1 MVFLFFGV
9 VMKNKIFKH
18 TIYFFTLFTILLL
31 LTLIVFLYNQ
41 SYPFFIKNDFIKFIF
56 NKTWDASE
64 FSGSFGIFNILL
76 ASIFISILA
85 CVISLPIAFGTSLF
99 ICFYCKKSKTIL
111 MWLINILSGIPSI
124 IYGFFGMFIIVK
136 NIEKIFK
143 VSAGESVLAG
153 SIILSIMILPYFVSN
168 LIETIE
174 LIKKKYK
181 RDSDALGIS
190 KEFFIRK
197 IVLKK
202 LNFSI
207 LTGFMISFSRAIGET
222 MAVMMV
228 IGNAPIFPKLLSKAQ
243 TIPSLIALEIGMS
256 EVYSEHYY
264 ALFAS
269 GFVLLI
275 LVLIINILL
284 FLINRKRDNYDKI

>member
-1 MVFLFFGV
+1 
-9 VMKNKIFKH
+9 MKNKVFKY
-18 TIYFFTLFTILLL
+18 TVYIFTLFTILLL

-41 SYPFFIKNDFIKFIF
+41 SLPFFLKNNFLKFIF
-56 NKTWDASE
+56 GRVWDATE
-64 FSGSFGIFNILL
+64 VSGSFGIFNILL
-76 ASIFISILA
+76 ASVFISILA
-85 CVISLPIAFGTSLF
+85 CIISLPIAIGTAIF
-99 ICFYCKKSKTIL
+99 ISFYTKKSRVIL
-111 MWLINILSGIPSI
+111 IWLINILAGIPSI
-124 IYGFFGMFIIVK
+124 IYGFFGMIIIVK

-174 LIKKKYK
+174 LIKKKYQ

-190 KEFFIRK
+190 KEYFIRK
-197 IVLKK
+197 VVLKK
-202 LNFSI
+202 LHFSI

-269 GFVLLI
+269 GFILLI

-284 FLINRKRDNYDKI
+284 FIINRKSRNYDKI

>member
-1 MVFLFFGV
+1 
-9 VMKNKIFKH
+9 MKNKVFKY
-18 TIYFFTLFTILLL
+18 TVYIFTLFTILLL

-41 SYPFFIKNDFIKFIF
+41 SLPFFLKNNFLKFIF
-56 NKTWDASE
+56 GRVWDATEVS
-64 FSGSFGIFNILL
+64 LL
-76 ASIFISILA
+76 ASVFISILA
-85 CVISLPIAFGTSLF
+85 CIISLPIAIGTAIF
-99 ICFYCKKSKTIL
+99 ISFYTKKSRVIL
-111 MWLINILSGIPSI
+111 IWLINILAGIPSI
-124 IYGFFGMFIIVK
+124 IYGFFGMIIIVK
-136 NIEKIFK
+136 NIERIFK
-143 VSAGESVLAG
+143 ISAGESVLAG
-153 SIILSIMILPYFVSN
+153 SIILSIMILSYFVSN

-174 LIKKKYK
+174 LIKKKYQ

-197 IVLKK
+197 VVLKK
-202 LNFSI
+202 LHFSI
-207 LTGFMISFSRAIGET
+207 LTGLMISFSRAIGET

-269 GFVLLI
+269 GFILLI

-284 FLINRKRDNYDKI
+284 FVINRKSKSYDKI

>member
-1 MVFLFFGV
+1 
-9 VMKNKIFKH
+9 MKNKVFKY
-18 TIYFFTLFTILLL
+18 TVYIFTLFTILLL

-41 SYPFFIKNDFIKFIF
+41 SLPFFLKNNFLKFIF
-56 NKTWDASE
+56 GRVWDATE
-64 FSGSFGIFNILL
+64 VSGSFGIFNILL
-76 ASIFISILA
+76 ASVFISILA
-85 CVISLPIAFGTSLF
+85 CIISLPIAIGTAIF
-99 ICFYCKKSKTIL
+99 ISFYTKKSRVIL
-111 MWLINILSGIPSI
+111 IWLINILAGIPSI
-124 IYGFFGMFIIVK
+124 IYGFFGMIIIVK
-136 NIEKIFK
+136 NIERIFK
-143 VSAGESVLAG
+143 ISAGESVLAG

-174 LIKKKYK
+174 LIKKKYQ

-197 IVLKK
+197 VVLKK
-202 LNFSI
+202 LHFSI

-228 IGNAPIFPKLLSKAQ
+228 TGNAPIFPKLLSKAQ

-269 GFVLLI
+269 GFILLI

-284 FLINRKRDNYDKI
+284 FIINRKSRNYDKI

>member
-1 MVFLFFGV
+1 
-9 VMKNKIFKH
+9 MKNKVFKY
-18 TIYFFTLFTILLL
+18 TVYLFTLFTILLL
-31 LTLIVFLYNQ
+31 LTLIVFLYKQ
-41 SYPFFIKNDFIKFIF
+41 SLPYFLKNSFLKFIF
-56 NKTWDASE
+56 GRVWDATE
-64 FSGSFGIFNILL
+64 VTGSFGIFNILL
-76 ASIFISILA
+76 ASVFISILA
-85 CVISLPIAFGTSLF
+85 CIISLPIAIGTALYL
-99 ICFYCKKSKTIL
+99 CFYTKKSRVIL
-111 MWLINILSGIPSI
+111 IWLINILAGIPSI
-124 IYGFFGMFIIVK
+124 IYGFFGMIIIVK

-143 VSAGESVLAG
+143 VSAGESILAG

-174 LIKKKYK
+174 LIKKKYQ
-181 RDSDALGIS
+181 RDSDALGIN
-190 KEFFIRK
+190 KEYFIRK
-197 IVLKK
+197 VVLKK
-202 LNFSI
+202 LHFSI

-269 GFVLLI
+269 GFILLI

-284 FLINRKRDNYDKI
+284 FIINRKSRNYDKI

>member
-1 MVFLFFGV
+1 
-9 VMKNKIFKH
+9 MKNKVFKY
-18 TIYFFTLFTILLL
+18 TVYIFTLFTILLL

-41 SYPFFIKNDFIKFIF
+41 SLPFFLKNNFLKFIF
-56 NKTWDASE
+56 GRVWNATE
-64 FSGSFGIFNILL
+64 VSGSFGIFNILL
-76 ASIFISILA
+76 ASVFISILA
-85 CVISLPIAFGTSLF
+85 CIISLPIAIGTALF
-99 ICFYCKKSKTIL
+99 ICFYTKKSKVL
-111 MWLINILSGIPSI
+111 LVWLINILAGIPSI
-124 IYGFFGMFIIVK
+124 IYGFFGMIIIVK
-136 NIEKIFK
+136 NIERIFK
-143 VSAGESVLAG
+143 ISAGESVLAG

-174 LIKKKYK
+174 LIKKKYQ

-190 KEFFIRK
+190 KEYFIRK
-197 IVLKK
+197 VVLKK
-202 LNFSI
+202 LHFSI

-269 GFVLLI
+269 GFILLI

-284 FLINRKRDNYDKI
+284 FIINRKSRIYDKI

>member
-1 MVFLFFGV
+1 
-9 VMKNKIFKH
+9 MKNKVFKY
-18 TIYFFTLFTILLL
+18 TVYIFTLFTILLL
-31 LTLIVFLYNQ
+31 FTLIVFLYNQ
-41 SYPFFIKNDFIKFIF
+41 SLPFFLKNNFLKFIF
-56 NKTWDASE
+56 GRVWDATE
-64 FSGSFGIFNILL
+64 VSGSFGIFNILL
-76 ASIFISILA
+76 ASVFISILA
-85 CVISLPIAFGTSLF
+85 CIISLPIAIGTALYL
-99 ICFYCKKSKTIL
+99 CFYKKKFRVLLI
-111 MWLINILSGIPSI
+111 WLINILAGIPSI
-124 IYGFFGMFIIVK
+124 IYGFFGMIIIVK

-174 LIKKKYK
+174 LIKKKYQ

-190 KEFFIRK
+190 KEYFIRK
-197 IVLKK
+197 VVLKK
-202 LNFSI
+202 LHFSI

-269 GFVLLI
+269 GFILLI

-284 FLINRKRDNYDKI
+284 FVINRKSKSYDKI

>member
-1 MVFLFFGV
+1 
-9 VMKNKIFKH
+9 MKNKVFKYAVY
-18 TIYFFTLFTILLL
+18 IFTLFTILLL

-41 SYPFFIKNDFIKFIF
+41 SLPFFLKNNFLKFIF
-56 NKTWDASE
+56 GRVWDVTE
-64 FSGSFGIFNILL
+64 VSGSFGIFNILL

-85 CVISLPIAFGTSLF
+85 CIISLPIAIGTALF
-99 ICFYCKKSKTIL
+99 ICFYTKKSKVL
-111 MWLINILSGIPSI
+111 LVWLINILAGIPSI
-124 IYGFFGMFIIVK
+124 IYGFFGMIIIVK

-168 LIETIE
+168 LIETTE
-174 LIKKKYK
+174 LIKKKYQ

-190 KEFFIRK
+190 KEYFIRK
-197 IVLKK
+197 VVLKK
-202 LNFSI
+202 LHFSI

-269 GFVLLI
+269 GFILLI

-284 FLINRKRDNYDKI
+284 FIINRKSRNYDKI

>member
-1 MVFLFFGV
+1 
-9 VMKNKIFKH
+9 MKNKVFKY
-18 TIYFFTLFTILLL
+18 TVYLFTLFTILLL

-41 SYPFFIKNDFIKFIF
+41 SLPFFLKNNFLKFIF
-56 NKTWDASE
+56 GRVWDATE
-64 FSGSFGIFNILL
+64 VSGSFGIFNILL
-76 ASIFISILA
+76 ASVFISILA
-85 CVISLPIAFGTSLF
+85 CIISLPIAIGTALY
-99 ICFYCKKSKTIL
+99 ICFYTKNSKVFLI
-111 MWLINILSGIPSI
+111 WLINILAGIPSI
-124 IYGFFGMFIIVK
+124 IYGFFGMIIIVK

-143 VSAGESVLAG
+143 VSAGESILAG

-174 LIKKKYK
+174 LIKKKYQ

-190 KEFFIRK
+190 KEYFIRK
-197 IVLKK
+197 VVLKK
-202 LNFSI
+202 LHFSI

-269 GFVLLI
+269 GFILLI

-284 FLINRKRDNYDKI
+284 FVINRKSKSYDKI

>member
-1 MVFLFFGV
+1 
-9 VMKNKIFKH
+9 MKNKVFKY
-18 TIYFFTLFTILLL
+18 TVYIFTLFTILLL

-41 SYPFFIKNDFIKFIF
+41 SLPFFLKNNFLKFIF
-56 NKTWDASE
+56 GRVWDATE
-64 FSGSFGIFNILL
+64 VSGSLGIFNILL
-76 ASIFISILA
+76 ASVFISILA
-85 CVISLPIAFGTSLF
+85 CIISLPIAIGTALY
-99 ICFYCKKSKTIL
+99 ICFYTKNSKVFLI
-111 MWLINILSGIPSI
+111 WLINILAGIPSI
-124 IYGFFGMFIIVK
+124 IYGFFGMIIIVK

-174 LIKKKYK
+174 LIKKKYQ

-197 IVLKK
+197 VVLKK
-202 LNFSI
+202 LYFSI

-269 GFVLLI
+269 GFILLI

-284 FLINRKRDNYDKI
+284 FIINRKSRNYDKI

>member
-1 MVFLFFGV
+1 
-9 VMKNKIFKH
+9 MKNKVFKY
-18 TIYFFTLFTILLL
+18 TVYIFTLFTILLL

-41 SYPFFIKNDFIKFIF
+41 SLPFFLKNNFLKFIF
-56 NKTWDASE
+56 GRVWDATE
-64 FSGSFGIFNILL
+64 VSGSFGIFNILL
-76 ASIFISILA
+76 ASVFISILA
-85 CVISLPIAFGTSLF
+85 CIISLPVAIGTAIF
-99 ICFYCKKSKTIL
+99 ISFYTKKSRVIL
-111 MWLINILSGIPSI
+111 IWLINILAGIPSI
-124 IYGFFGMFIIVK
+124 IYGFFGMIIIVK

-174 LIKKKYK
+174 LIKKKYQ

-197 IVLKK
+197 VVLKK
-202 LNFSI
+202 LHFSI

-269 GFVLLI
+269 GFILLI

-284 FLINRKRDNYDKI
+284 FIINRKSRNYDKI

>member
-1 MVFLFFGV
+1 
-9 VMKNKIFKH
+9 MKNKVFKY
-18 TIYFFTLFTILLL
+18 TVYIFTLFTILLL

-41 SYPFFIKNDFIKFIF
+41 SLPFFLKNNFLKFIF
-56 NKTWDASE
+56 GRVWDATE
-64 FSGSFGIFNILL
+64 VSGSFGIFNILL
-76 ASIFISILA
+76 ASVFISILA
-85 CVISLPIAFGTSLF
+85 CIISLPIAIGTALY
-99 ICFYCKKSKTIL
+99 ICFYTKNSKIFL
-111 MWLINILSGIPSI
+111 IWLINILAGIPSI
-124 IYGFFGMFIIVK
+124 IYGFFGMIIIVK
-136 NIEKIFK
+136 NIERIFK
-143 VSAGESVLAG
+143 ISAGESVLAG

-174 LIKKKYK
+174 LIKKKYQ

-197 IVLKK
+197 VVLKK
-202 LNFSI
+202 LHFSI

-269 GFVLLI
+269 GFILLI

-284 FLINRKRDNYDKI
+284 FVINRKSKSYDKI

>member
-1 MVFLFFGV
+1 
-9 VMKNKIFKH
+9 MKNKVFKY
-18 TIYFFTLFTILLL
+18 TVYIFTLFTILLL

-41 SYPFFIKNDFIKFIF
+41 SLPFFLKNNFLKFIF
-56 NKTWDASE
+56 GRVWDATE
-64 FSGSFGIFNILL
+64 VSGSFGIFNILL
-76 ASIFISILA
+76 ASVFISILA
-85 CVISLPIAFGTSLF
+85 CIISLPIAIGTAIF
-99 ICFYCKKSKTIL
+99 ISFYTKKSRVIL
-111 MWLINILSGIPSI
+111 IWLINILAGIPSI
-124 IYGFFGMFIIVK
+124 IYGFFGMIIIVK
-136 NIEKIFK
+136 NIERIFK
-143 VSAGESVLAG
+143 ISAGESVLAG

-174 LIKKKYK
+174 LIKKKYQ

-197 IVLKK
+197 VVLKK
-202 LNFSI
+202 LHFSI
-207 LTGFMISFSRAIGET
+207 LTGLMISFSRAIGET

-269 GFVLLI
+269 GFILLI

-284 FLINRKRDNYDKI
+284 FIINRKSRNYDKI

>member
-1 MVFLFFGV
+1 
-9 VMKNKIFKH
+9 MKNKVFKY
-18 TIYFFTLFTILLL
+18 TVYLFTLFTILLL

-41 SYPFFIKNDFIKFIF
+41 SLPFFLKNNFLKFIF
-56 NKTWDASE
+56 GRIWDATE
-64 FSGSFGIFNILL
+64 VSGSFGIFNILL
-76 ASIFISILA
+76 ASVFISILA
-85 CVISLPIAFGTSLF
+85 CIISLPIAIGTALY
-99 ICFYCKKSKTIL
+99 ICFYTKKSRVLLI
-111 MWLINILSGIPSI
+111 WLINILAGIPSI
-124 IYGFFGMFIIVK
+124 IYGFFGMIIIVK

-143 VSAGESVLAG
+143 VSAGESILAG

-174 LIKKKYK
+174 LIKKKYQ

-197 IVLKK
+197 VVLKK
-202 LNFSI
+202 LHFSI

-269 GFVLLI
+269 GFILLI

-284 FLINRKRDNYDKI
+284 FVINRKSRIYDKI

>member
-1 MVFLFFGV
+1 MRNKVFKYTVYL
-9 VMKNKIFKH
+9 
-18 TIYFFTLFTILLL
+18 FTLFTILLL
-31 LTLIVFLYNQ
+31 LTLIIFLYNQ
-41 SYPFFIKNDFIKFIF
+41 SLPFFLKNNFLKFIF
-56 NKTWDASE
+56 GRVWDATE
-64 FSGSFGIFNILL
+64 VLGSFGIFNILL
-76 ASIFISILA
+76 ASVFISILA
-85 CVISLPIAFGTSLF
+85 CIISLPIAIGTALF
-99 ICFYCKKSKTIL
+99 ISFYTKKSRVIL
-111 MWLINILSGIPSI
+111 IWVINILAGIPSI
-124 IYGFFGMFIIVK
+124 IYGFFGMIIIVK

-174 LIKKKYK
+174 LIKKKYQ

-190 KEFFIRK
+190 KEYFIRK
-197 IVLKK
+197 VVLKK
-202 LNFSI
+202 LHFSI

-269 GFVLLI
+269 GFILLI

-284 FLINRKRDNYDKI
+284 FIINRKSRNYDKI

>member
-1 MVFLFFGV
+1 
-9 VMKNKIFKH
+9 MKNKVFKY
-18 TIYFFTLFTILLL
+18 TVYLFTLFTILLL

-41 SYPFFIKNDFIKFIF
+41 SLPFFLKNNFLKFIF
-56 NKTWDASE
+56 GRIWDATE
-64 FSGSFGIFNILL
+64 VSGSFGIFNILL
-76 ASIFISILA
+76 ASVFISILA
-85 CVISLPIAFGTSLF
+85 CIISLPIAIGTALY
-99 ICFYCKKSKTIL
+99 ICFYTKKSRVLLI
-111 MWLINILSGIPSI
+111 WLINILAGIPSI
-124 IYGFFGMFIIVK
+124 IYGFFGMIIIVK

-143 VSAGESVLAG
+143 VSAGESILAG

-174 LIKKKYK
+174 LIKKEYQ

-190 KEFFIRK
+190 KEYFIRK
-197 IVLKK
+197 VVLKK
-202 LNFSI
+202 LHFSI

-256 EVYSEHYY
+256 EVYSEHYF

-269 GFVLLI
+269 GFILLI

-284 FLINRKRDNYDKI
+284 FIINRKSRNYDKI

>member
-1 MVFLFFGV
+1 
-9 VMKNKIFKH
+9 MKNKVFKYAVY
-18 TIYFFTLFTILLL
+18 IFTLFTILLL

-41 SYPFFIKNDFIKFIF
+41 SLPFFLKNNFLKFIF
-56 NKTWDASE
+56 GRVWNATE
-64 FSGSFGIFNILL
+64 VSGSFGIFNILL

-85 CVISLPIAFGTSLF
+85 CIISLPIAIGTALF
-99 ICFYCKKSKTIL
+99 ICFYTKKSKVL
-111 MWLINILSGIPSI
+111 LVWLINILAGIPSI
-124 IYGFFGMFIIVK
+124 IYGFFGMIIIVK
-136 NIEKIFK
+136 NIERIFK
-143 VSAGESVLAG
+143 ISAGESVLAG

-174 LIKKKYK
+174 LIKKKYQ

-190 KEFFIRK
+190 KEYFIRK
-197 IVLKK
+197 VVLKK
-202 LNFSI
+202 LHFSI

-269 GFVLLI
+269 GFILLI

-284 FLINRKRDNYDKI
+284 FIINRKSRIYDKI

>member
-1 MVFLFFGV
+1 
-9 VMKNKIFKH
+9 MKNKVFKYAVY
-18 TIYFFTLFTILLL
+18 IFTLFTILLL

-41 SYPFFIKNDFIKFIF
+41 SLPFFLKNNFLKFIF
-56 NKTWDASE
+56 GRVWDVTE
-64 FSGSFGIFNILL
+64 VSGSFGIFNILL

-85 CVISLPIAFGTSLF
+85 CIISLPIAIGTALF
-99 ICFYCKKSKTIL
+99 ICFYTKKSKVL
-111 MWLINILSGIPSI
+111 LVWLINILAGIPSI
-124 IYGFFGMFIIVK
+124 IYGFFGMIIIVK

-168 LIETIE
+168 LIETTE
-174 LIKKKYK
+174 LIKKKYQ

-190 KEFFIRK
+190 KEYFIRK
-197 IVLKK
+197 VVLKK
-202 LNFSI
+202 LHFSI

-228 IGNAPIFPKLLSKAQ
+228 IGNAPKLLSKAQ

-269 GFVLLI
+269 GFILLI

-284 FLINRKRDNYDKI
+284 FIINRKSRIYDKI

>member
-1 MVFLFFGV
+1 
-9 VMKNKIFKH
+9 MKNKVFKY
-18 TIYFFTLFTILLL
+18 TVYIFTLFTILLL

-41 SYPFFIKNDFIKFIF
+41 SLPFFLKNNFLKFIF
-56 NKTWDASE
+56 GRVWDATE
-64 FSGSFGIFNILL
+64 VSGSFGIFNILL
-76 ASIFISILA
+76 ASVFISILA
-85 CVISLPIAFGTSLF
+85 CIISLPIAIGTAIF
-99 ICFYCKKSKTIL
+99 ISFYTKKSRVIL
-111 MWLINILSGIPSI
+111 IWLINILAGIPSI
-124 IYGFFGMFIIVK
+124 IYGFFGMIIIVK

-174 LIKKKYK
+174 LIKKKYQ

-197 IVLKK
+197 VVLKK
-202 LNFSI
+202 LHFSI

-269 GFVLLI
+269 GFILLI

-284 FLINRKRDNYDKI
+284 FVINRKSRNYDKI

>member
-1 MVFLFFGV
+1 
-9 VMKNKIFKH
+9 MKNKVFKY
-18 TIYFFTLFTILLL
+18 TVYIFTLFTILLL

-41 SYPFFIKNDFIKFIF
+41 SLPFFLKNNFLKFIF
-56 NKTWDASE
+56 GRVWDATE
-64 FSGSFGIFNILL
+64 VTGSFGIFNILL
-76 ASIFISILA
+76 ASVFISILA
-85 CVISLPIAFGTSLF
+85 CIISLPIAIGTAIF
-99 ICFYCKKSKTIL
+99 ISFYTKKSRVIL
-111 MWLINILSGIPSI
+111 IWLINILAGIPSI
-124 IYGFFGMFIIVK
+124 IYGFFGMIIIVK

-174 LIKKKYK
+174 LIKKKYQ

-197 IVLKK
+197 VVLKK
-202 LNFSI
+202 LHFSI

-269 GFVLLI
+269 GFILLI

-284 FLINRKRDNYDKI
+284 FVINRKSKSYDKI

>member
-1 MVFLFFGV
+1 
-9 VMKNKIFKH
+9 MKNKVFKY
-18 TIYFFTLFTILLL
+18 TVYIFTLFTILLL
-31 LTLIVFLYNQ
+31 FTLIVFLYNQ
-41 SYPFFIKNDFIKFIF
+41 SLPFFLKNNFLKFIF
-56 NKTWDASE
+56 GRVWDATE
-64 FSGSFGIFNILL
+64 VSGSFGIFNILL
-76 ASIFISILA
+76 ASVFISILA
-85 CVISLPIAFGTSLF
+85 CIISLPIAIGTAIF
-99 ICFYCKKSKTIL
+99 ISFYTKKSRVIL
-111 MWLINILSGIPSI
+111 IWLINILAGIPSI
-124 IYGFFGMFIIVK
+124 IYGFFGMIIIVK

-143 VSAGESVLAG
+143 VSAGESILAG

-168 LIETIE
+168 LIETVE
-174 LIKKKYK
+174 LIKKKYQ

-190 KEFFIRK
+190 KEYFIRK
-197 IVLKK
+197 VVLKK
-202 LNFSI
+202 LHFSI

-269 GFVLLI
+269 GFILLI

-284 FLINRKRDNYDKI
+284 FVINRKSKSYDKI

>member
-1 MVFLFFGV
+1 
-9 VMKNKIFKH
+9 MKNKIFKN
-18 TIYFFTLFTILLL
+18 TVYIFTLFTILLL
-31 LTLIVFLYNQ
+31 FTLIVFLYNQ
-41 SYPFFIKNDFIKFIF
+41 SLPFFLKNNFLNFIF
-56 NKTWDASE
+56 GKVWDATE
-64 FSGSFGIFNILL
+64 IYGSFGIFNILL
-76 ASIFISILA
+76 SSVLISILS
-85 CVISLPIAFGTSLF
+85 CIISLPIAIGTALF
-99 ICFYCKKSKTIL
+99 ICFYTKKSKVL
-111 MWLINILSGIPSI
+111 LVWLINILAGIPSI
-124 IYGFFGMFIIVK
+124 IYGFFGMIIIVK

-174 LIKKKYK
+174 LIKKKYQ

-190 KEFFIRK
+190 KEYFIRK
-197 IVLKK
+197 VVLKK
-202 LNFSI
+202 LHFSI

-269 GFVLLI
+269 GFILLI

-284 FLINRKRDNYDKI
+284 FIINRKSRIYDKI

>member
-1 MVFLFFGV
+1 
-9 VMKNKIFKH
+9 MKNKVFKY
-18 TIYFFTLFTILLL
+18 TVYIFTLFTILLL

-41 SYPFFIKNDFIKFIF
+41 SLPFFLKNNFLKFIF
-56 NKTWDASE
+56 GRVWDVTE
-64 FSGSFGIFNILL
+64 VSGSFGIFNILL

-85 CVISLPIAFGTSLF
+85 CIISLPIAIGTALF
-99 ICFYCKKSKTIL
+99 ICFYTKKSKVL
-111 MWLINILSGIPSI
+111 LVWLINILAGIPSI
-124 IYGFFGMFIIVK
+124 IYGFFGMIIIVK

-174 LIKKKYK
+174 LIKKKYQ

-190 KEFFIRK
+190 KEYFIRK
-197 IVLKK
+197 VVLKK
-202 LNFSI
+202 LHFSI

-269 GFVLLI
+269 GFILLI

-284 FLINRKRDNYDKI
+284 FIINRKSRNYDKI

>member
-1 MVFLFFGV
+1 
-9 VMKNKIFKH
+9 MKNKVFKY
-18 TIYFFTLFTILLL
+18 TVYLFTLFTILLL

-41 SYPFFIKNDFIKFIF
+41 SLPFFLKNNFLKFIF
-56 NKTWDASE
+56 GRIWDATE
-64 FSGSFGIFNILL
+64 VSGSFGIFNILL
-76 ASIFISILA
+76 ASVFISILA
-85 CVISLPIAFGTSLF
+85 CIISLPIAIGTALY
-99 ICFYCKKSKTIL
+99 ICFYTKNSKVFLI
-111 MWLINILSGIPSI
+111 WLINILAGIPSI
-124 IYGFFGMFIIVK
+124 IYGFFGMIIIVK

-143 VSAGESVLAG
+143 VSAGESILAG

-174 LIKKKYK
+174 LIKKEYQ

-190 KEFFIRK
+190 KEYFIRK
-197 IVLKK
+197 VVLKK
-202 LNFSI
+202 LHFSI

-256 EVYSEHYY
+256 EVYSEHYF

-269 GFVLLI
+269 GFILLI

-284 FLINRKRDNYDKI
+284 FIINRKSRNYDKI

>member
-1 MVFLFFGV
+1 MRNKVFKYTVYL
-9 VMKNKIFKH
+9 
-18 TIYFFTLFTILLL
+18 FTLFTILLL

-41 SYPFFIKNDFIKFIF
+41 SLPFFLKNNFLKFIF
-56 NKTWDASE
+56 GRVWDATE
-64 FSGSFGIFNILL
+64 VLGSFGIFNILL
-76 ASIFISILA
+76 ASVFISILA
-85 CVISLPIAFGTSLF
+85 CIISLPIAIGTALF
-99 ICFYCKKSKTIL
+99 ISFYTKKSRVIL
-111 MWLINILSGIPSI
+111 IWVINILAGIPSI
-124 IYGFFGMFIIVK
+124 IYGFFGMIIIVK
-136 NIEKIFK
+136 NIERIFK
-143 VSAGESVLAG
+143 ISAGESVLAG

-174 LIKKKYK
+174 LIKKKYQ

-197 IVLKK
+197 VVLKK
-202 LNFSI
+202 LHFSI

-269 GFVLLI
+269 GFILLI

-284 FLINRKRDNYDKI
+284 FVINRKSKSYDKI

>member
-1 MVFLFFGV
+1 
-9 VMKNKIFKH
+9 MKNKVFKY
-18 TIYFFTLFTILLL
+18 TVYLFTLFTILLL
-31 LTLIVFLYNQ
+31 LTLIVFLYKQ
-41 SYPFFIKNDFIKFIF
+41 SLPYFLKNSFLKFIF
-56 NKTWDASE
+56 GRVWDATE
-64 FSGSFGIFNILL
+64 VTGSFGIFNILL
-76 ASIFISILA
+76 ASVFISILA
-85 CVISLPIAFGTSLF
+85 CIISLPIAIGTALYL
-99 ICFYCKKSKTIL
+99 CFYTKKSRVIL
-111 MWLINILSGIPSI
+111 IWLINILAGIPSI
-124 IYGFFGMFIIVK
+124 IYGFFGMIIIVK

-174 LIKKKYK
+174 LIKKKYQ

-190 KEFFIRK
+190 KEYFIRK
-197 IVLKK
+197 VVLKK
-202 LNFSI
+202 LHFSI

-269 GFVLLI
+269 GFILLI

-284 FLINRKRDNYDKI
+284 FIINRKSRNYDKI

>member
-1 MVFLFFGV
+1 
-9 VMKNKIFKH
+9 MKNKVFKY
-18 TIYFFTLFTILLL
+18 TVYIFTLFTILLL
-31 LTLIVFLYNQ
+31 LTLVVFLYKQ
-41 SYPFFIKNDFIKFIF
+41 SLPYFLKNSFLKFIF
-56 NKTWDASE
+56 GRVWDATE
-64 FSGSFGIFNILL
+64 VSGSFGIFNILL
-76 ASIFISILA
+76 ASVFISILA
-85 CVISLPIAFGTSLF
+85 CIISLPIAIGTAIF
-99 ICFYCKKSKTIL
+99 ISFYTKKSRVLLI
-111 MWLINILSGIPSI
+111 WLINILAGIPSI
-124 IYGFFGMFIIVK
+124 IYGFFGMIIIVK
-136 NIEKIFK
+136 NIERIFK
-143 VSAGESVLAG
+143 ISAGESVLAG

-174 LIKKKYK
+174 LIKKKYQ

-190 KEFFIRK
+190 KEYFIRK
-197 IVLKK
+197 VVLKK
-202 LNFSI
+202 LHFSI

-269 GFVLLI
+269 GFILLI

-284 FLINRKRDNYDKI
+284 FIINRKSKSYDKI

>member
-1 MVFLFFGV
+1 
-9 VMKNKIFKH
+9 MKNKVFKYAVY
-18 TIYFFTLFTILLL
+18 IFTLFTILLL

-41 SYPFFIKNDFIKFIF
+41 SLPFFLKNNFLKFIF
-56 NKTWDASE
+56 GRVWNATE
-64 FSGSFGIFNILL
+64 VSGSFGIFNILL
-76 ASIFISILA
+76 ASVFISILA
-85 CVISLPIAFGTSLF
+85 CIISLPIAIGTVIF
-99 ICFYCKKSKTIL
+99 ISFYTKKSKVL
-111 MWLINILSGIPSI
+111 LVWLINILAGIPSI
-124 IYGFFGMFIIVK
+124 IYGFFGMIIIVK
-136 NIEKIFK
+136 NIERIFK
-143 VSAGESVLAG
+143 ISAGESVLAG

-174 LIKKKYK
+174 LIKKKYQ

-190 KEFFIRK
+190 KEYFIRK
-197 IVLKK
+197 VVLKK
-202 LNFSI
+202 LHFSI

-269 GFVLLI
+269 GFILLI

-284 FLINRKRDNYDKI
+284 FIINRKSRIYDKI

>member
-1 MVFLFFGV
+1 
-9 VMKNKIFKH
+9 MKNKVFKYMVY
-18 TIYFFTLFTILLL
+18 IFTLFTILLL

-41 SYPFFIKNDFIKFIF
+41 SLPFFLKKNFIKFIF
-56 NKTWDASE
+56 GRVWDATE
-64 FSGSFGIFNILL
+64 VSGSFGIFNILL
-76 ASIFISILA
+76 ASVFISILA
-85 CVISLPIAFGTSLF
+85 CIISLPIAIGTALF
-99 ICFYCKKSKTIL
+99 ICFYTKKSKVL
-111 MWLINILSGIPSI
+111 LVWLINILAGIPSI
-124 IYGFFGMFIIVK
+124 IYGFFGMIIIVK

-174 LIKKKYK
+174 LIKKKYQ

-190 KEFFIRK
+190 KEYFIRK
-197 IVLKK
+197 VVLKK
-202 LNFSI
+202 LHFSI

-269 GFVLLI
+269 GFILLI

-284 FLINRKRDNYDKI
+284 FIINRKSRIYDKI

>member
-1 MVFLFFGV
+1 
-9 VMKNKIFKH
+9 MKNKVFKY
-18 TIYFFTLFTILLL
+18 TVYIFTLFTILLL
-31 LTLIVFLYNQ
+31 FTLIVFLYNQ
-41 SYPFFIKNDFIKFIF
+41 SLPFFLKNNFLKFIF
-56 NKTWDASE
+56 GRVWDATE
-64 FSGSFGIFNILL
+64 VSGSFGIFNILL
-76 ASIFISILA
+76 ASVFISILA
-85 CVISLPIAFGTSLF
+85 CIISLPIAIGTALF
-99 ICFYCKKSKTIL
+99 ISFYTKKSRVLLI
-111 MWLINILSGIPSI
+111 WLINILAGIPSI
-124 IYGFFGMFIIVK
+124 IYGFFGMIIIVK
-136 NIEKIFK
+136 NIERIFK
-143 VSAGESVLAG
+143 ISAGESVLAG

-174 LIKKKYK
+174 LIKKKYQ

-197 IVLKK
+197 VVLKK
-202 LNFSI
+202 LHFSI

-269 GFVLLI
+269 GFILLI

-284 FLINRKRDNYDKI
+284 FIINRKSRNYDKI

>member
-1 MVFLFFGV
+1 
-9 VMKNKIFKH
+9 MKNKVFKY
-18 TIYFFTLFTILLL
+18 TVYIFTLFTILLL
-31 LTLIVFLYNQ
+31 LTLIVFLYKQ
-41 SYPFFIKNDFIKFIF
+41 SLPYFLKNSFLKFIF
-56 NKTWDASE
+56 GRVWDATE
-64 FSGSFGIFNILL
+64 VSGSFGIFNILL
-76 ASIFISILA
+76 ATVFISILA
-85 CVISLPIAFGTSLF
+85 CIISLPIAIGTALYL
-99 ICFYCKKSKTIL
+99 CFYTKKSRVIL
-111 MWLINILSGIPSI
+111 IWLINILAGIPSI
-124 IYGFFGMFIIVK
+124 IYGFFGMIIIVK

-168 LIETIE
+168 LIETIG
-174 LIKKKYK
+174 LIKKKYQ

-190 KEFFIRK
+190 KEYFIRK
-197 IVLKK
+197 VVLKK
-202 LNFSI
+202 LHFSI

-269 GFVLLI
+269 GFILLI

-284 FLINRKRDNYDKI
+284 FIINRKSRNYDKI

>member
-1 MVFLFFGV
+1 
-9 VMKNKIFKH
+9 MKNKVFKY
-18 TIYFFTLFTILLL
+18 TVYLFTLFTILLL
-31 LTLIVFLYNQ
+31 FTLIVFLYNQ
-41 SYPFFIKNDFIKFIF
+41 SLPYFLKNSFLKFIF
-56 NKTWDASE
+56 GRVWDATE
-64 FSGSFGIFNILL
+64 VSGSFGIFNILL
-76 ASIFISILA
+76 ATVFISILA
-85 CVISLPIAFGTSLF
+85 CIISLPIAIGTALYL
-99 ICFYCKKSKTIL
+99 CFYTKKSRVLLI
-111 MWLINILSGIPSI
+111 WLINILAGIPSI
-124 IYGFFGMFIIVK
+124 IYGFFGMVIIVK

-174 LIKKKYK
+174 LIKKKYQ

-190 KEFFIRK
+190 KEYFIRK
-197 IVLKK
+197 VVLKK
-202 LNFSI
+202 LHFSI

-269 GFVLLI
+269 GFMLLI

-284 FLINRKRDNYDKI
+284 FIINRKSRNYDKI

>member
-1 MVFLFFGV
+1 
-9 VMKNKIFKH
+9 MKNKVFKY
-18 TIYFFTLFTILLL
+18 TVYIFTLFTILLL
-31 LTLIVFLYNQ
+31 LTLIVFLYKQ
-41 SYPFFIKNDFIKFIF
+41 SLPYFLKNSFLKFIF
-56 NKTWDASE
+56 GRVWDATE
-64 FSGSFGIFNILL
+64 VSGSFGIFNILL
-76 ASIFISILA
+76 ATVFISILA
-85 CVISLPIAFGTSLF
+85 CIISLPIAIGTALYL
-99 ICFYCKKSKTIL
+99 CFYTKKSRVIL
-111 MWLINILSGIPSI
+111 IWLINILAGIPSI
-124 IYGFFGMFIIVK
+124 IYGFFGMIIIVK

-168 LIETIE
+168 LIETIG
-174 LIKKKYK
+174 LIKKKYQ

-190 KEFFIRK
+190 KEYFIRK
-197 IVLKK
+197 VVLKK
-202 LNFSI
+202 LHFSI

-243 TIPSLIALEIGMS
+243 TIPSLIAFEIGMS

-269 GFVLLI
+269 GFILLI

-284 FLINRKRDNYDKI
+284 FIINRKSRNYDKI

>member
-1 MVFLFFGV
+1 
-9 VMKNKIFKH
+9 MKNKVFKY
-18 TIYFFTLFTILLL
+18 TVYIFTLFTILLL
-31 LTLIVFLYNQ
+31 FTLIVFLYNQ
-41 SYPFFIKNDFIKFIF
+41 SLPFFLKNNFLKFIF
-56 NKTWDASE
+56 GRVWDATE
-64 FSGSFGIFNILL
+64 VSGSFGIFNILL
-76 ASIFISILA
+76 ASVFISILA
-85 CVISLPIAFGTSLF
+85 CIISLPIAIGTAIF
-99 ICFYCKKSKTIL
+99 ISFYTKKSRVIL
-111 MWLINILSGIPSI
+111 IWLINILAGIPSI
-124 IYGFFGMFIIVK
+124 IYGFFGMIIIVK

-143 VSAGESVLAG
+143 VSAGESILAG

-168 LIETIE
+168 LIETVE
-174 LIKKKYK
+174 LIKKKYQ

-190 KEFFIRK
+190 KEYFIRK
-197 IVLKK
+197 VVLKK
-202 LNFSI
+202 LHFSI

-269 GFVLLI
+269 GFILLI

-284 FLINRKRDNYDKI
+284 FIINRKSRNYDKI